1 MSGALRVSES
11 VTPGHVDRCADA
23 IAERLVEE
31 ANTRFG
37 GARCGIEVALN
48 AEEVVLQGYVLTLPP
63 PDDSL
68 FPRGYRI
75 IDFTSGEDLTRVVNE
90 TLVECGYAGTHEQPL
105 KVRSQLLVDD
115 IEDDEQL
122 NSAFSDDQVIVVG
135 YATPEDAHANLPIE
149 TYAAR
154 EAQRALFDCALD
166 HPDLLG
172 PDGKVLLGIVEDSS
186 VAIVEFLNVS
196 IQHRDGVDYGELYAL
211 LSAPI
216 LSALRTIEGL
226 EIPDGFSAREFVIN
240 GRGEFSEGGVRGDTG
255 LSGKKLVA
263 DLYGPRVPIGGGA
276 IAGKDQFKA
285 DRIGTLRARQVAVKL
300 AAATGLSVTTTL
312 AWFPGEA
319 EPRGIQAELSDGQL
333 LSRSDICASTGVGDF
348 TIATT
353 VDELLVAR
361 CLWPDAQRMGY
372 VGIGARWDRA

>member
-1 MSGALRVSES
+1 M
-11 VTPGHVDRCADA
+11 
-23 IAERLVEE
+23 
-31 ANTRFG
+31 
-37 GARCGIEVALN
+37 
-48 AEEVVLQGYVLTLPP
+48 
-63 PDDSL
+63 
-68 FPRGYRI
+68 
-75 IDFTSGEDLTRVVNE
+75 
-90 TLVECGYAGTHEQPL
+90 
-105 KVRSQLLVDD
+105 RSQLLVDD

-166 HPDLLG
+166 HPDVLG

-196 IQHRDGVDYGELYAL
+196 IQHRAGVDYGELYAL

-319 EPRGIQAELSDGQL
+319 EPRGIQAELSDGRV
-333 LSRSDICASTGVGDF
+333 LSRSDIGALTGIGDF
-348 TIATT
+348 TIAAA

-361 CLWPDAQRMGY
+361 CMWPDAQRHGY